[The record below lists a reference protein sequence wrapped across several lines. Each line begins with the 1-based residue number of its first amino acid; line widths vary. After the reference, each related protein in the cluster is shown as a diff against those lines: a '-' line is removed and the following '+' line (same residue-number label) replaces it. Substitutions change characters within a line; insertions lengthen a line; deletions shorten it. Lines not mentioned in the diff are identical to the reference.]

1 LQKFVVVV
9 EQILHLE
16 IHGRLVGVGLVVRV
30 WVLLLVHI
38 HAFADFEQVEQTVAD
53 ALGGGGD

>member
-1 LQKFVVVV
+1 MVVV

-16 IHGRLVGVGLVVRV
+16 IHGRLVRVRLVVRV

-38 HAFADFEQVEQTVAD
+38 HALADFEQVEQTVAD

>member
-1 LQKFVVVV
+1 MVVV

-16 IHGRLVGVGLVVRV
+16 IHGRLIGVGLVVRV